1 MCANVLNGGH
11 ITSKQP
17 DAQVRI
23 IDERRGVMT
32 CIKQA
37 RHGLS
42 VIADDEDLT
51 RALEKFGMV
60 EHGCCIERF
69 TTVVHNHQID
79 VVREQRCI
87 EIVEP

>member
-1 MCANVLNGGH
+1 MLHAPPTEDVKSTRHQVEPWVMCANVLNGGH

-17 DAQVRI
+17 DAKVRI
-23 IDERRGVMT
+23 IDERGGVMT
-32 CIKQA
+32 CTKQA

-60 EHGCCIERF
+60 EHGCWIE
-69 TTVVHNHQID
+69 
-79 VVREQRCI
+79 
-87 EIVEP
+87 